1 MANFDDL
8 QELWQQQVTPEPVSN
23 RDAASLA
30 KDLRKFGRR
39 QDLINGVKLVV
50 VVCQVVWLV
59 MKFRHDS
66 MRMFAAMLLD
76 CSILYFLLREWRNQR
91 AVARLNFA
99 ASSVE
104 FVRDAIA
111 RMEALKNP
119 LRGRDFYILMGG
131 FWVGMNLMLPWDQ
144 LTARVLLTILPFA
157 IYKPSVYLRQKRWN
171 HEAGPIVQRLRALLD
186 AAEGRT
192 I

>member
-8 QELWQQQVTPEPVSN
+8 QELWQHQVTPEPVST

-39 QDLINGVKLVV
+39 QDLINGAKLALMVWQVV
-50 VVCQVVWLV
+50 VLV
-59 MKFRHDS
+59 MRYRHDPV
-66 MRMFAAMLLD
+66 RMFGMMVLD
-76 CSILYFLLREWRNQR
+76 CCVLYFLLNEWRNQR

-111 RMEALKNP
+111 RLEALKNP
-119 LRGRDFYILMGG
+119 FRGREFYILMAG
-131 FWVGMNLMLPWDQ
+131 FCVGMNLLITQRGWIWR
-144 LTARVLLTILPFA
+144 LVWTAFPFA
-157 IYKPSVYLRQKRWN
+157 IYKPSVYLREKRWN

-186 AAEGRT
+186 AAEG
-192 I
+192 

>member
-8 QELWQQQVTPEPVSN
+8 QELWQQQVTPEPVST

-39 QDLINGVKLVV
+39 QDLINGAKLALMVWQVV
-50 VVCQVVWLV
+50 VLV
-59 MKFRHDS
+59 MRYRHDPV
-66 MRMFAAMLLD
+66 RMFGMMVLD
-76 CSILYFLLREWRNQR
+76 CCVLYFLLNEWRNQR

-119 LRGRDFYILMGG
+119 FRGREFYILMGG
-131 FWVGMNLMLPWDQ
+131 IWVGMNLIMPQSGWIWRLVW
-144 LTARVLLTILPFA
+144 AVFPFA
-157 IYKPSVYLRQKRWN
+157 IYKPSVYLREKRWN
-171 HEAGPIVQRLRALLD
+171 HEAGPIVQRLRELLD
-186 AAEGRT
+186 AAEGKA